1 MYMAVRHRHT
11 IAYRLHSKQ
20 HTHTD
25 TETEKTVKREHA
37 QQSGAL
43 LSAQVYALNK
53 IWGENEPISPLVT
66 FKCKLGPSLKCVAK
80 LH

>member
-1 MYMAVRHRHT
+1 MDIWDHNT
-11 IAYRLHSKQ
+11 IAYPSYSKQ
-20 HTHTD
+20 HMHAN
-25 TETEKTVKREHA
+25 TETKKTAKREHV

-43 LSAQVYALNK
+43 LSVQVYALNK